1 MKSVAHYQS
10 VYFRMAKSME
20 VKGFSV
26 EALAKAVRLKI
37 TPIQNMMHFCLDDQN
52 RDLLPGWEKGN
63 CFLCSEREAYELGEP
78 FCHQCL
84 GRVEIA
90 LNQVL
95 KLVEKANAGK
105 PATSTKKN
113 ADCVICFPPDETSQA
128 SEALPVPQS
137 RMVCYR
143 CYQSIKNESDY
154 YKRHMPEGMASFEDS
169 SGSYTLRASDR
180 TVSQETGASSPT
192 DSSASQGSPTNNP
205 TKLNKEALNVLR
217 LLNQDDTM
225 IAANLADLEDNLNSI
240 PPPPGE
246 AFSMPEQPQR
256 RFEFKSTPE

>member
-1 MKSVAHYQS
+1 
-10 VYFRMAKSME
+10 MAKSME

-26 EALAKAVRLKI
+26 DALAKAVRLKI
-37 TPIQNMMHFCLDDQN
+37 TPIQNMMHFCLDNQN

-63 CFLCSEREAYELGEP
+63 CFLCNEREAYELGEP

-95 KLVEKANAGK
+95 KLIEKSNVGK
-105 PATSTKKN
+105 PTTSSKKN
-113 ADCVICFPPDETSQA
+113 ADCVICFPPEETAQDQESSSNAQN
-128 SEALPVPQS
+128 

-154 YKRHMPEGMASFEDS
+154 YKRYIPEGIASFEDS

-180 TVSQETGASSPT
+180 TASQETRTSNPL
-192 DSSASQGSPTNNP
+192 DSSANQGSPSSNP

-225 IAANLADLEDNLNSI
+225 ITADLADLNDSLDPF
-240 PPPPGE
+240 PPSPGGE
-246 AFSMPEQPQR
+246 FSVPEQPQR